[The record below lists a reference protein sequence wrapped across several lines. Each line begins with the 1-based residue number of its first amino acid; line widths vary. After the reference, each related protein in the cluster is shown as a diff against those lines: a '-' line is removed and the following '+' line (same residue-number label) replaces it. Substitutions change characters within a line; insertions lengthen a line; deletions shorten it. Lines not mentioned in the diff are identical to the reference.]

1 MDEQEKAQKKKPT
14 EVEEVQ
20 EMNTALFD
28 VDKVS
33 LECSDDEETEAN
45 AKDVVSQ

>member
-1 MDEQEKAQKKKPT
+1 
-14 EVEEVQ
+14 
-20 EMNTALFD
+20 MNMALSD

-45 AKDVVSQ
+45 ATDMVGQ